1 MNPNRVTLAG
11 QIYDLL
17 IYRRDGTCLYNRT
30 FTSAVPPTV
39 EKEEREK
46 LVYGMLFSLKELLPS
61 LSPTTSAAPP
71 TLKSINLPPL
81 TLYTTTSPT
90 GYTIV
95 LHANAAGSSHCDWDE
110 RLRKIYEVWTEK
122 VVMCGMWDPNKE
134 GGGVEDTEFDRE
146 ICNVIRS
153 WEK

>member
-1 MNPNRVTLAG
+1 MSST
-11 QIYDLL
+11 IYDLL

-30 FTSAVPPTV
+30 FTNAIPPTK

-61 LSPTTSAAPP
+61 LSPTTP
-71 TLKSINLPPL
+71 TLKSISLPPL

-95 LHANAAGSSHCDWDE
+95 LHAISKSTHIDWEE

-122 VVMCGMWDPNKE
+122 VVMCGMWDPSQPGE
-134 GGGVEDTEFDRE
+134 SGVLENTEFDRE
-146 ICNVIRS
+146 IQIVIRS
-153 WEK
+153 FEK